1 MRDEVGM
8 TNDQGSMPKEAMKSL
23 VVGHWSLVLGP
34 WSFCFILHPS
44 SFILLLWVFAV
55 GGAVGSFLN
64 VVVYRLPRG
73 MSLIRPGS
81 HCPACNKPI
90 RPRDNLPILGWFL
103 LRGRCRDCKA
113 KIAFRYPLVEAI
125 TAAMFLAV
133 GMVEGLSGGA
143 NLPQRLDPLAD
154 GMSVSHPGETELIV
168 LVSYHLV
175 LLCTLLAA
183 GFIEYDGHRLPLRL
197 MLPALVVGVVAPLA
211 WPQIRPVP
219 VYDGLSGWIAG
230 LSDGAAGL
238 AVGALLGF
246 AAWYATGASRGVPL
260 LRRSSARGG
269 LTTLLLRSS
278 GTEGPDRDR
287 VGLVLGPACVGLFL
301 GWQAALVLGLAS
313 IALHLA
319 ATALGRKWPAV
330 RRPFPTLGLAAA
342 TLAWIL
348 MWYDLVRI
356 PRSWGIL

>member
-1 MRDEVGM
+1 M
-8 TNDQGSMPKEAMKSL
+8 L
-23 VVGHWSLVLGP
+23 VVGHWSLVIGP
-34 WSFCFILHPS
+34 WSFCFIPHLS

-73 MSLIRPGS
+73 ISLTWPGS
-81 HCPACNKPI
+81 HCPACKRPI

-125 TAAMFLAV
+125 TAAAFLAV
-133 GMVEGLSGGA
+133 GLVEGLSGGA
-143 NLPQRLDPLAD
+143 NLPQQLGPSAEA
-154 GMSVSHPGETELIV
+154 MSVPHLGETELIV

-197 MLPALVVGVVAPLA
+197 MLPALVVGAVAPLA
-211 WPQIRPVP
+211 WPEIRPVP

-230 LSDGAAGL
+230 LSDGAAGV

-246 AAWYATGASRGVPL
+246 AAWYVSGASRGVPL
-260 LRRSSARGG
+260 LRRSS
-269 LTTLLLRSS
+269 
-278 GTEGPDRDR
+278 GTEAPRRDR
-287 VGLVLGPACVGLFL
+287 LGLVLGPACVGLFL
-301 GWQAALVLGLAS
+301 GWQAAAVLGLLAV
-313 IALHLA
+313 LMHLA
-319 ATALGRKWPAV
+319 ATALGRKWPAA